1 MVTVVTMVPSGM
13 MVRSISTFL
22 VGVMLVRRDVA
33 CRAFKDAGDSWNSS
47 YKESKALFREA
58 LSFPDRKAGMFGQQK
73 QGLWAPR
80 SHPQYSISSTV
91 GGLGTEGQV
100 KH

>member
-33 CRAFKDAGDSWNSS
+33 CRAFKDAGHSWNSS
-47 YKESKALFREA
+47 YKAYKAI
-58 LSFPDRKAGMFGQQK
+58 K
-73 QGLWAPR
+73 QHCSERHSNSQIEKQACSGN
-80 SHPQYSISSTV
+80 
-91 GGLGTEGQV
+91 
-100 KH
+100 KN